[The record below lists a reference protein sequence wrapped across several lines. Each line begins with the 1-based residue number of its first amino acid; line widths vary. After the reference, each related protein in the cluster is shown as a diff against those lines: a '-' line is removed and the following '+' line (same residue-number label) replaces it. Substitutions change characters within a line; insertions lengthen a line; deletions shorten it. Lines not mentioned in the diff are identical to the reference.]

1 MRTNGKGQ
9 CKHGPY
15 HLTQREGKGR
25 HFQQSVCKDTTQ
37 VVGGSS
43 LCLLNH
49 CTYIASNNFSS
60 LSNLIFNGSHLNF
73 TQK

>member
-9 CKHGPY
+9 CKQGAYPS
-15 HLTQREGKGR
+15 QWEGKGR

-60 LSNLIFNGSHLNF
+60 LSNRIFNGSHLNF